1 MKYSA
6 RAVALAALLSLI
18 AGPAPAQNV
27 PANTFQGRLAVPPA
41 GGPVQSIPLNSILQN
56 FVLPQNQIFVGSAS
70 NVAVPV
76 PMVGDCSMAG
86 GTITCLKTN
95 GVAFGSMSAQSATAL
110 NVNGVVRLSGMP
122 ACTSASDACPK
133 SYIDGLAVGIRNVG
147 PARLASQA
155 VLPNTPTYANG
166 ALGVGATLT
175 AGANSTLTVDGVVAN
190 LNDVVLVRNQAS
202 TFQNGLYTVTTA
214 GSGAVPW
221 VLTRTTTFDQAAEML
236 GGSYAAA
243 TAGANGGSSY
253 TLASSVTTVGT
264 DPLVWP
270 LFSSTVPSQWVTTG
284 SDIYY
289 TTGKVGIGTTAPADL
304 LHLSGA
310 AGVAQIRLSDTTNT
324 TSSTLAIASGFF
336 GLANNRNFATGTIFN
351 AGLPT
356 ADVYSLL
363 SSGNST
369 IHFRTSAVNNTSA
382 SDQLTIDAASTVSNF
397 TGNLAINANFA
408 SGSDIT
414 SALGTAL
421 ATYDVVQLP
430 CGTFII
436 STFPVVFARANQV
449 LRGSGQ
455 HCTIL
460 KGTSVATSYMLGVPD
475 KAGVIIED
483 LTIDVDNKGL
493 NFCVNVT
500 GSDRVTIRH
509 LTCKNATNEGLQ
521 FAQNGGSVGS
531 HYGVI
536 SDVLLDTVAL
546 GTVNGHAIECSFSD
560 YMRIDGVTMKNV
572 DNGINAALCNHG
584 VITNVTILG
593 SGLTTTSFAG
603 IRIADN
609 SNWWAVSGVSIFQTP
624 RGLMVIGGNDN
635 SFSGITILNTQYE
648 SINVGANNIPG
659 SPSST
664 PTSGN
669 IFSGIKMRSA
679 CLSGT
684 CAEAVALNVSGV
696 AANQVTNNNF
706 VGTNYTDSAGFV
718 TATFRLIGV
727 TAGLNT
733 CDSTTNKSS
742 LALGTC

>member
-1 MKYSA
+1 MRYSA

-18 AGPAPAQNV
+18 AGPALAQNV

-76 PMVGDCSMAG
+76 PMSGDCSMAA

-122 ACTSASDACPK
+122 ACTSPADACPK

-202 TFQNGLYTVTTA
+202 TFQNGLYTVTAA
-214 GSGAVPW
+214 GSGAAPW

-289 TTGKVGIGTTAPADL
+289 TTGKVGIGTTAPADP
-304 LHLSGA
+304 LHISGV
-310 AGVAQIRLSDTTNT
+310 AGVAQIRLSDTTNNSIGT
-324 TSSTLAIASGFF
+324 MAVNTGFYGFGNNELFQTSVIP
-336 GLANNRNFATGTIFN
+336 N
-351 AGLPT
+351 AGMGT
-356 ADVYSLL
+356 AAFYSQV
-363 SSGNST
+363 GNGFST
-369 IHFRTSAVNNTSA
+369 WHFKASAVNNTLA
-382 SDQLTIDAASTVSNF
+382 TDMLTLTALSGVSNF
-397 TGNLAINANFA
+397 TGNLAINADFK
-408 SGSDIT
+408 SGDDIT
-414 SALGTAL
+414 AALGAAL
-421 ATYDVVQLP
+421 AANDIIQLP

-436 STFPVVFARANQV
+436 STFPVSAGRANQT

-460 KGTSVATSYMLGVPD
+460 KGTSVATSYMLGVPNLS
-475 KAGVIIED
+475 GVTIEN
-483 LTIDVDNKGL
+483 LTVDVDNKGL
-493 NFCVNVT
+493 NFCINVT

-509 LTCKNATNEGLQ
+509 VTCKNATNQGLQ

-546 GTVNGHAIECSFSD
+546 GTSNGHAIECSFSD
-560 YMRIDGVTMKNV
+560 YMRIEGVTMKNV
-572 DNGINAALCNHG
+572 DNGVNAALCNHG
-584 VITNVTILG
+584 VITNMTILG

-624 RGLMVIGGNDN
+624 RGIMLVGGNDN
-635 SFSGITILNTQYE
+635 SFSGITIVNTQYE
-648 SINVGANNIPG
+648 ALNVGANNIPG

-679 CLSGT
+679 CLSGS

-727 TAGLNT
+727 TAGLNF